1 MAKQT
6 KDQRRKNVI
15 EVLNKARSM
24 ELMAITQYMSRFTET
39 GIVVGTIFYLSP
51 EQVSG
56 GVLTTASDIH
66 SLGVIF
72 YEMLTGVKPFIGE
85 TTLDVMKQILY
96 NEPISIFKFRPDL
109 DRSLA
114 DLIMLMLKKEPRL
127 RPSTEMLYT
136 VLRNLSEVYKGS

>member
-1 MAKQT
+1 M
-6 KDQRRKNVI
+6 DFG
-15 EVLNKARSM
+15 L
-24 ELMAITQYMSRFTET
+24 AITQYMSRFTET